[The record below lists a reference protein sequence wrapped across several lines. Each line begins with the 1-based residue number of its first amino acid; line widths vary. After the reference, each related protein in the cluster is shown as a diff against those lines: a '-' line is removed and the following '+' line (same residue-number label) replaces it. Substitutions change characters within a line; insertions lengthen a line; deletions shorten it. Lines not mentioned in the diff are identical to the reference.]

1 MGDEYSKK
9 RYSHLDQLSTKDLEE
24 ILRASALSEEAD
36 NPELIDQILEV
47 IAERE
52 SEHLPSAE
60 QARRDFD
67 QLYRTL
73 EEPLYPVESSKMA
86 KLGAKKCLS
95 HKQRKWRFKFTLLTA
110 AAVVLVFITCVPVFG
125 HANVI
130 QMVATWTAEQFHFS
144 LPASSKSQGIP
155 KEYAGLQKAMEEC
168 GDELLVPKFPSDF
181 EAEEP
186 TLSYYPEKQE
196 IHFIITWQKEEKF
209 YVFSVKRD
217 NEKILELYDYEKSNS
232 HAKVE
237 TFIYN
242 EIEYY
247 LLPNSENNTAVW
259 NIGKTEYYIVTNMP
273 ISNLKETL
281 KSMYKE

>member
-155 KEYAGLQKAMEEC
+155 KEYAELQKAMEEC

-181 EAEEP
+181 EAGEP
-186 TLSYYPEKQE
+186 VFSYNSKTKKIQ
-196 IHFIITWQKEEKF
+196 FVITWQKQGKF
-209 YVFSVKRD
+209 FVFNVKRD
-217 NEKILELYDYEKSNS
+217 SEQNPNLLQYEKVDS
-232 HAKVE
+232 KFE
-237 TFIYN
+237 TYICN
-242 EIEYY
+242 GIKHY
-247 LLPNSENNTAVW
+247 LLPNSDNNTATW
-259 NIGKTEYYIVTNMP
+259 YIGMTEYYIVTNMP

-281 KSMYKE
+281 ESMYEE

>member
-36 NPELIDQILEV
+36 DPELIDQILEV

-110 AAVVLVFITCVPVFG
+110 AAVVLVFITCVPVLG

-155 KEYAGLQKAMEEC
+155 KEYAELKKYM
-168 GDELLVPKFPSDF
+168 DEQGYQLIIPRFPDDF
-181 EAEEP
+181 EIGEP
-186 TLSYYPEKQE
+186 LFVEPSSFDTLYFSIVYQRKNDYYIFSIMQNDKQSNNGSFYEKNNPD
-196 IHFIITWQKEEKF
+196 IP
-209 YVFSVKRD
+209 SVKYGD
-217 NEKILELYDYEKSNS
+217 
-232 HAKVE
+232 
-237 TFIYN
+237 
-242 EIEYY
+242 IEYY
-247 LLPNSENNTAVW
+247 ILPNNDNCTASW
-259 NIGKTEYYIVTNMP
+259 SLGNIEYFIVTNMSVSDLEDV
-273 ISNLKETL
+273 I
-281 KSMYKE
+281 KSTY

>member
-144 LPASSKSQGIP
+144 LPASTKNQGIP
-155 KEYAGLQKAMEEC
+155 KEYAELQKAMEEC
-168 GDELLVPKFPSDF
+168 GVDLLIPEFPSDF
-181 EAEEP
+181 EAGNP
-186 TLSYYPEKQE
+186 AFTYYSEKQKVQYM
-196 IHFIITWQKEEKF
+196 ITWQNQDKF
-209 YVFSVKRD
+209 YVFNVKQD
-217 NEKILELYDYEKSNS
+217 NEQVIDFQEYEKVNS
-232 HAKVE
+232 PFE
-237 TFIYN
+237 TYTYN
-242 EIEYY
+242 TIKHY
-247 LLPNSENNTAVW
+247 LLPNLENNTAIWYV
-259 NIGKTEYYIVTNMP
+259 GTTEYCIITNMP
-273 ISNLKETL
+273 MSNLKEIL
-281 KSMYKE
+281 KSMYEE

>member
-155 KEYAGLQKAMEEC
+155 KEYAELQKAMEEC
-168 GDELLVPKFPSDF
+168 GNKLLVPEFPSGF
-181 EAEEP
+181 EPEEP
-186 TLSYYPEKQE
+186 VFSYHPEKQE
-196 IHFIITWQKEEKF
+196 IQFMIIWQKQDKF
-209 YVFSVKRD
+209 YMFSVKQD
-217 NEKILELYDYEKSNS
+217 SEQLFDLYEYEKTDS
-232 HAKVE
+232 HFE
-237 TFIYN
+237 TYTYN
-242 EIEYY
+242 KINHY
-247 LLPNSENNTAVW
+247 LLPNSENNTAIW
-259 NIGKTEYYIVTNMP
+259 NIGKTEYYVVTNMP
-273 ISNLKETL
+273 LSDLKETI

>member
-86 KLGAKKCLS
+86 KLGAKKRLS
-95 HKQRKWRFKFTLLTA
+95 HKQRKWHFKFTLLTA
-110 AAVVLVFITCVPVFG
+110 AAVLFVFITCVPVFG

-144 LPASSKSQGIP
+144 LPASTKNQGIP
-155 KEYAGLQKAMEEC
+155 KEYAELQKYM
-168 GDELLVPKFPSDF
+168 DEQGFQLIIPHFPDDF
-181 EAEEP
+181 EIGEP
-186 TLSYYPEKQE
+186 FFQEPSEFDVLYFSVIYQKQE
-196 IHFIITWQKEEKF
+196 DYYIFSIKQNDLSSQNGSSFEKNF
-209 YVFSVKRD
+209 PDVEPVK
-217 NEKILELYDYEKSNS
+217 YG
-232 HAKVE
+232 
-237 TFIYN
+237 

-247 LLPNSENNTAVW
+247 ILPNNGNYTASW
-259 NIGKTEYYIVTNMP
+259 SLGNIEYYVVTNT
-273 ISNLKETL
+273 STSDLKDVL
-281 KSMYKE
+281 KSTY

>member
-36 NPELIDQILEV
+36 DPELIDQILEV

-144 LPASSKSQGIP
+144 LPASTKNQGIP
-155 KEYAGLQKAMEEC
+155 KEYAELQKYM
-168 GDELLVPKFPSDF
+168 DEQGYQLIIPRFPDDF
-181 EAEEP
+181 EIGEP
-186 TLSYYPEKQE
+186 MTQYPPEFDRLYFSTIYQ
-196 IHFIITWQKEEKF
+196 HQGDYFIYTIVQNDGYTKNG
-209 YVFSVKRD
+209 SS
-217 NEKILELYDYEKSNS
+217 YEKNNPDVQPHMYGGIEHYILPNNDNCTASWSIGN
-232 HAKVE
+232 
-237 TFIYN
+237 
-242 EIEYY
+242 IEYFHRTT
-247 LLPNSENNTAVW
+247 L
-259 NIGKTEYYIVTNMP
+259 I
-273 ISNLKETL
+273 ISAKP
-281 KSMYKE
+281 

>member
-86 KLGAKKCLS
+86 KLGTKKCLS

-155 KEYAGLQKAMEEC
+155 KEYAELKKYM
-168 GDELLVPKFPSDF
+168 DEQGYQLIIPRFPDDF
-181 EAEEP
+181 EIGEP
-186 TLSYYPEKQE
+186 LFVEPSSFDTLYFSIVYQRKNDYYIFSIMQNDKQSNNGSFYEKNNPD
-196 IHFIITWQKEEKF
+196 IP
-209 YVFSVKRD
+209 SVKYGD
-217 NEKILELYDYEKSNS
+217 
-232 HAKVE
+232 
-237 TFIYN
+237 
-242 EIEYY
+242 IEYY
-247 LLPNSENNTAVW
+247 ILPNNDNCTASW
-259 NIGKTEYYIVTNMP
+259 SLGNIEYFIVTNMSVSDLEDV
-273 ISNLKETL
+273 I
-281 KSMYKE
+281 KSTY

>member
-110 AAVVLVFITCVPVFG
+110 AAVVLVFITCVPVLG

-155 KEYAGLQKAMEEC
+155 KEYAELKKYM
-168 GDELLVPKFPSDF
+168 DEQGYQLIIPRFPDDF
-181 EAEEP
+181 EIGEP
-186 TLSYYPEKQE
+186 LFVEPSSFDTLYFSIVYQRKNDYYIFSIMQNDKQSNNGSFYEKNNPD
-196 IHFIITWQKEEKF
+196 IP
-209 YVFSVKRD
+209 SVKYGD
-217 NEKILELYDYEKSNS
+217 
-232 HAKVE
+232 
-237 TFIYN
+237 
-242 EIEYY
+242 IEYY
-247 LLPNSENNTAVW
+247 ILPNNDNCTASW
-259 NIGKTEYYIVTNMP
+259 SLGNIEYFIVTNMSVSDLEDV
-273 ISNLKETL
+273 I
-281 KSMYKE
+281 KSTY

>member
-155 KEYAGLQKAMEEC
+155 KEYAELQKAMEEC
-168 GDELLVPKFPSDF
+168 GVPLVIPNFPEEF
-181 EAEEP
+181 EAGEP
-186 TLSYYPEKQE
+186 VYNQFNGLESLDFSIIYKNEDKFIIYSITQNSEQFGDSLSYEK
-196 IHFIITWQKEEKF
+196 
-209 YVFSVKRD
+209 
-217 NEKILELYDYEKSNS
+217 NNPNAKS
-232 HAKVE
+232 E
-237 TFIYN
+237 QYN
-242 EIEYY
+242 GIEYHIFS
-247 LLPNSENNTAVW
+247 NEENTTVVW
-259 NIGKTEYYIVTNMP
+259 SKSRVEYYIVTNVP
-273 ISNLKETL
+273 DKILKDILEFA
-281 KSMYKE
+281 YEV

>member
-155 KEYAGLQKAMEEC
+155 KEYAELKKYM
-168 GDELLVPKFPSDF
+168 DEQGYQLIIPRFPDDF
-181 EAEEP
+181 EIGEP
-186 TLSYYPEKQE
+186 LFVEPSSFDTLYFSIVYQRKNDYYIFSIMQNDKQSNNGSFYEKNNPD
-196 IHFIITWQKEEKF
+196 IP
-209 YVFSVKRD
+209 SVKYGD
-217 NEKILELYDYEKSNS
+217 
-232 HAKVE
+232 
-237 TFIYN
+237 
-242 EIEYY
+242 IEYY
-247 LLPNSENNTAVW
+247 ILPNNDNCTASW
-259 NIGKTEYYIVTNMP
+259 SLGNIEYFIVTNMSVSDLEDV
-273 ISNLKETL
+273 I
-281 KSMYKE
+281 KSTY